1 MWDMMRA
8 DQFMGDYIFAKDS
21 LANKADTSSKWYGE
35 ILALHKISQ
44 DLFKKSYNYYS
55 AHPKLMRDLMDSVS
69 KQIDT
74 SVVWLPRPVDTIR
87 SKGIKSAKAQ

>member
-8 DQFMGDYIFAKDS
+8 DQFMGDYIFSKDS
-21 LANKADTSSKWYGE
+21 LVNKSDTSSKWYGE

-44 DLFKKSYNYYS
+44 EQFKKSYKYYS

-74 SVVWLPRPVDTIR
+74 SVVWLPHPIDTIR
-87 SKGIKSAKAQ
+87 SKRIKSANVQ